1 MDYEAPAT
9 LKEQELLP
17 FFLDLVGIASVAGG
31 LQVQVASHLDATV
44 TSFSFEPQTLDE
56 RI

>member
-1 MDYEAPAT
+1 MDYEAPTT
-9 LKEQELLP
+9 LKEQDFLP

-31 LQVQVASHLDATV
+31 LQVQVANHLDVTA
-44 TSFSFEPQTLDE
+44 TSFSLKSQTLDE